1 MSLPETIP
9 DAADS
14 MALSRPVLSMSLL
27 TSAPNTRIT
36 GATTMSAANTSV
48 SETEM
53 VGRPIFVRSHRS
65 KGANITASVID
76 HTSAGM
82 NGSAIK

>member
-1 MSLPETIP
+1 
-9 DAADS
+9 
-14 MALSRPVLSMSLL
+14 
-27 TSAPNTRIT
+27 
-36 GATTMSAANTSV
+36 MSAANTSV